1 MTPRAKKWLD
11 ENRSLTFFDINN
23 TPFKPMTA
31 TQVFDTI
38 MRYPNGPNGSRY
50 REEPFFYIS
59 TRGWDRPLV
68 EKTLYNFRDLSYIFG
83 ID

>member
-1 MTPRAKKWLD
+1 MTPQARKWLD

-23 TPFKPMTA
+23 TPFETMTA

-59 TRGWDRPLV
+59 YSDRLLV
-68 EKTLYNFRDLSYIFG
+68 EKTFYNLQDLIDIFG
-83 ID
+83 IDLE